1 MARSDASRRLTQASF
16 YRSEKAVDRMDV
28 RDFEKDFL
36 SRARSAAFGGQQTLD
51 KKSFSKLSLA
61 MRSTAC
67 CDQTC
72 ED

>member
-1 MARSDASRRLTQASF
+1 MA
-16 YRSEKAVDRMDV
+16 V

-61 MRSTAC
+61 IAIDGVLRPWR
-67 CDQTC
+67 
-72 ED
+72 